1 VKDKDTKETF
11 DDEESEE
18 LLRGFLSG
26 ALYGQGLICR
36 TDDRGDPIV
45 QLSPP
50 LIAGEEQF
58 EEIESV
64 LRPVLSEASERME
77 RYGKPV
83 GQVVPGAVRG

>member
-1 VKDKDTKETF
+1 
-11 DDEESEE
+11 
-18 LLRGFLSG
+18 
-26 ALYGQGLICR
+26 
-36 TDDRGDPIV
+36 V

-64 LRPVLSEASERME
+64 LRPVLSEASERVE

-83 GQVVPGAVRG
+83 APVVPGAVRG